1 MNVPWFPEQYAWVFG
16 ASIGVLG
23 GVVGTLVGCLAP
35 FGKAKTMVY
44 GVYWFALIASVTALI
59 AGLSALI
66 SGQPYAIWYGLTLAG
81 SIGSLVFGINYFT
94 LANVYRQAEA
104 RKMAAQNL

>member
-1 MNVPWFPEQYAWVFG
+1 MNEPWFPEQYAWIFG

-23 GVVGTLVGCLAP
+23 GLVGTLGGMMAP
-35 FGKAKTMVY
+35 SGKAKMLVF
-44 GVYWFALIASVTALI
+44 GIYWFALIVSVTCLV

-66 SGQPYAIWYGLTLAG
+66 AGQPYGVWYGLTLAG
-81 SIGSLVFGINYFT
+81 LIGSIVFGINYFT
-94 LANVYRQAEA
+94 LVNVYREAEA

>member
-1 MNVPWFPEQYAWVFG
+1 MNAPWFPEQYAWVFG

-23 GVVGTLVGCLAP
+23 GIVGTLVGCLAP
-35 FGKAKTMVY
+35 FGKARTLVY
-44 GVYWFALIASVTALI
+44 AVYWFALIASVTSLI
-59 AGLSALI
+59 TGLSALI

-81 SIGSLVFGINYFT
+81 IIGSLVIGLNYFT
-94 LANVYRQAEA
+94 LANAYRHAEA